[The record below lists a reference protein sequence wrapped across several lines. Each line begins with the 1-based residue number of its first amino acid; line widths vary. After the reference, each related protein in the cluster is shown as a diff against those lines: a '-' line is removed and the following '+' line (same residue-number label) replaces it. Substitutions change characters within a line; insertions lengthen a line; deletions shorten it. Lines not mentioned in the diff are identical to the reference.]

1 MSSPIDLGLLA
12 LALATCV
19 AWAAF
24 TIDALRGRATM
35 SFVRDMPVPETGAL
49 TALPRVSVVVAARNE
64 GTTIEPAL
72 SSVLELD
79 YPNLEAIAVDDR
91 SDDDTGDVLDNLA
104 ALHPQLH
111 VIHVVELPAGW
122 IGKSHALQ
130 RGAEMAAGELLLF
143 TDADVVFERTV
154 VARAVAHLVAQ
165 GYDHLTMPADVRV
178 TSPALELFV
187 AAFALLFNGYF
198 RPWRVGDPQSSAAVG
213 FGSFNLVRR
222 ASYERAGEHTALA
235 MDPLDDV
242 RLAANLK
249 AGGAAPHCAVAGPF
263 LHVEWYSSL
272 TEAFRGLEK
281 NTMGA
286 VNYSLLLL
294 VAGGLAQIVMVAWP
308 FVAPLVTDGA
318 TRWLNVTAMATI
330 MAVQIGMLRE
340 TSLRLWTVPLL
351 PLGVLLA
358 QVCFARAAALA
369 LWRGG
374 IYWRGTFYRLD
385 DLKRAGTV

>member
-1 MSSPIDLGLLA
+1 
-12 LALATCV
+12 
-19 AWAAF
+19 
-24 TIDALRGRATM
+24 
-35 SFVRDMPVPETGAL
+35 
-49 TALPRVSVVVAARNE
+49 
-64 GTTIEPAL
+64 
-72 SSVLELD
+72 
-79 YPNLEAIAVDDR
+79 
-91 SDDDTGDVLDNLA
+91 
-104 ALHPQLH
+104 
-111 VIHVVELPAGW
+111 
-122 IGKSHALQ
+122 
-130 RGAEMAAGELLLF
+130 
-143 TDADVVFERTV
+143 
-154 VARAVAHLVAQ
+154 
-165 GYDHLTMPADVRV
+165 
-178 TSPALELFV
+178 
-187 AAFALLFNGYF
+187 
-198 RPWRVGDPQSSAAVG
+198 
-213 FGSFNLVRR
+213 
-222 ASYERAGEHTALA
+222 